1 MKNIKFGLA
10 IPTGT
15 EGLMYP
21 IPYSSARDV
30 VELSVFAE
38 KLGFDSVW
46 GNDHIQTQEYVL
58 DTFGDNPRYYAPLLV
73 LAAIAERTTTLQLC
87 TALLVVP
94 FRHPAIM
101 AKEIATLDH
110 LSNGRVLLGAGLGAY
125 REEFES
131 MFGREAKGVIRGEK
145 LDEGLMLM
153 QRLFHE
159 DCVSYEGKNFSVK
172 ELRCFPKPVQD
183 PFPFYIGGNSDH
195 SFGRIAKFGHGWLP
209 AALTTEEIRR
219 GIEKIDACCAQYGR
233 SVKEIDIAP
242 QFSLML
248 GDTHEE
254 AVRKFKESQLYKH
267 GMSLSESTMKGK
279 DADNI
284 HTRELVGTADEI
296 AGRINDYIEAGVTHF
311 AAITFADNTLEE
323 TREHMQ
329 RFAEEVMAKFK

>member
-159 DCVSYEGKNFSVK
+159 DCVSYEGKYFSVK